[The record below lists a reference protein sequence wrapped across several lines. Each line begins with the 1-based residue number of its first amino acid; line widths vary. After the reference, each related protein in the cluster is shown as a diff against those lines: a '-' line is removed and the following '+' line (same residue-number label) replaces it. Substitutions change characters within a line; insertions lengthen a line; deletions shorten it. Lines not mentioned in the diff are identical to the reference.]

1 MHLPDIQTHERITAG
16 PAAGALGLARGIGR
30 FVRRKP
36 LGGVGGVLVVGVV
49 AVALLAPWLSPY
61 DPSDILPGKQFVSPR
76 AGFPVGTDNLGRDQ
90 LSRIIWGAQVSVY
103 VGIMAVAVGSTAGSL
118 LGLVS
123 AYLGG
128 AFDTL
133 VQRVVDAVMAFP
145 TLVLALIIAST
156 LGASVNNVVLAIA
169 IVLMPQSSR
178 VVRSVAL
185 SVKEVQYVEA
195 ARAIGCGH
203 IRVLFHHILPQCMAP
218 YLVIA
223 TAEVGVAVVVEASI
237 SFLGAGPPPPTP
249 TWGNMLSGAAR
260 QFAERAPWL
269 VIFPGMAI
277 SLAVF
282 GFNMLGDALRDV
294 LDPRLRR

>member
-1 MHLPDIQTHERITAG
+1 MHFPDIRTGERL
-16 PAAGALGLARGIGR
+16 AADQRPGALRWARDIAR
-30 FVRRKP
+30 FVQRKP
-36 LGGVGGVLVVGVV
+36 LGGMGGALVLGAV

-61 DPSDILPGKQFVSPR
+61 DPSEILPGKQFTSPQP
-76 AGFPVGTDNLGRDQ
+76 GFLLGTDNLGRDQ
-90 LSRIIWGAQVSVY
+90 FSRIIWGAQVSVY
-103 VGIMAVAVGSTAGSL
+103 VGVMAVAMGTTAGSL

-128 AFDTL
+128 AFDT
-133 VQRVVDAVMAFP
+133 VMQRLVDAMMAFP

-169 IVLMPQSSR
+169 IVLVPQSSR

-185 SVKEVQYVEA
+185 SVKEIQYVEA

-203 IRVLFHHILPQCMAP
+203 VRVLFRHILPQCMAP

-223 TAEVGVAVVVEASI
+223 TAEIGVAIVVEASI

-269 VIFPGMAI
+269 VLFPGMAI

-294 LDPRLRR
+294 FDPRLRQ